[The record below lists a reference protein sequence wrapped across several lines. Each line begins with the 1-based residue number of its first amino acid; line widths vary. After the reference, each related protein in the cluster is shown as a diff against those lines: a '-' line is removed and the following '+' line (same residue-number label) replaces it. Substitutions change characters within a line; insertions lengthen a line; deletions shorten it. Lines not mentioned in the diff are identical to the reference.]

1 MFCAKYSIY
10 AAQIIVDK
18 IEKEAWKNGSIL
30 YIVYIILYCILYFY
44 QLIKHPK
51 KQRKNTLFNQ

>member
-18 IEKEAWKNGSIL
+18 IEKERLGKTA
-30 YIVYIILYCILYFY
+30 VY
-44 QLIKHPK
+44 
-51 KQRKNTLFNQ
+51 TV